1 MARRR
6 KKSLADYS
14 PRALAGLK
22 GYWMTCIRHFDANP
36 RQMTNWLIW
45 KGLMA
50 QDPMAYNG
58 AWSKWYVPDRLPR
71 HWTPPPV
78 PEGIEPPF

>member
-6 KKSLADYS
+6 KKSLADYR
-14 PRALAGLK
+14 PRGLAGLK
-22 GYWMTCIRHFDANP
+22 GYRTTCIRHFDANP

-50 QDPMAYNG
+50 QDPMPYN
-58 AWSKWYVPDRLPR
+58 
-71 HWTPPPV
+71 
-78 PEGIEPPF
+78 